1 MLRAFEMDKLITV
14 WRSGAVGDFVLTLPA
29 LTALKK
35 FGQGSSIRVV
45 AQSATSPLFE
55 ADISINSNSNDLAP
69 LYSPDPLPHPFFNQ
83 SSLLLVYG
91 KPEGPLFEKARMH
104 LGDQA
109 LFWDPMPPQKSKDHI
124 TDHLLKPL
132 ENLIDLHEV
141 DRRPTIRLK
150 PSELV
155 EARES
160 HPIPTV
166 LVHPGSSSPI
176 KSWPLKKF
184 VQWARQLSKEGID
197 VGFIRGPV
205 ERERGVELPNDLFS
219 FSPPNLRTL
228 AATLAQTQLFVGNDS
243 GPGHIAAAVGTATL
257 SLFGPTD
264 PTIWSPRRETSRC
277 LVAPQGNL
285 QELSVEHV
293 LEATMH
299 VLASTRQ
306 LRCRVSRPYF

>member
-1 MLRAFEMDKLITV
+1 MNKLITV

-35 FGQGSSIRVV
+35 FGQNIPIRVV
-45 AQSATSPLFE
+45 AQPATSPLFE
-55 ADISINSNSNDLAP
+55 ADVSVNSNSNDLAP
-69 LYSPDPLPHPFFNQ
+69 LYSPNLLPHPFFDQ

-91 KPEGPLFEKARMH
+91 KAEGPLFEKARMH

-109 LFWDPMPPQKSKDHI
+109 LFWDPIPPKENGDHI

-132 ENLIDLHEV
+132 EKLMDIHGV
-141 DRRPTIRLK
+141 DRRPAIRLQ

-155 EARES
+155 KARET

-176 KSWPLKKF
+176 KCWPLEKF

-197 VGFIRGPV
+197 IGFIRGPV

-228 AATLAQTQLFVGNDS
+228 AAIMAQTQLFVGNDS

-264 PTIWSPRRETSRC
+264 PAIWLPRRETSRC
-277 LVAPQGNL
+277 LVAPQRNL
-285 QELSVEHV
+285 QELSVERV
-293 LEATMH
+293 LEETIRM
-299 VLASTRQ
+299 LASTR
-306 LRCRVSRPYF
+306 